1 MIQVR
6 NVPDDIHARLKERAA
21 AEHLS
26 LSDYLNRELAQLV
39 RYRSNA
45 EIVAAFRAR
54 GLRLSREQILD
65 AVHEE
70 RDHRDAQLFDRLR
83 DSGPSRGESLSGEG
97 LR

>member
-6 NVPDDIHARLKERAA
+6 NVPDDVHARLKERAA

-70 RDHRDAQLFDRLR
+70 HELRDAQLDRLG
-83 DSGPSRGESLSGEG
+83 DSGPSRGEPLPGEG